1 MDLNYRIG
9 LDIGIAS
16 VGWAVLENNSKD
28 EPVRIVDLGV
38 RLFEAAEVP
47 KTGAALAEERRGAR
61 TTRRR
66 LRRRKHRLDRIKW
79 LLQEQGLIQLD
90 EFMERYHSAGL
101 PDVYRLR
108 YEGLERKLKDEELAQ
123 ILIHIGKH
131 RGFRSTRK
139 AELKDKNDKETGAV
153 LSATKEN
160 EKLMEEHGYRTAGE
174 MIYKDDKFR
183 TGCTWREEGYLL
195 TPRNKEGDY
204 KHTMLRALL
213 EDEVKIIF
221 DCQRKFGNQKAT
233 KELEEAYLAIMT
245 SQRSFDMGPGKQ
257 PDGSASPYAMEG
269 FGDRVGLC
277 ALEPKENQEPRAPK
291 AAYTSELFVALQKIN
306 HLRIVEKNG
315 KSRGLTSEERQILFD
330 LMHRKKEI
338 TYSTVRKELKLDTN
352 YRFNTLNY
360 SSKKE
365 TVEEKIK
372 DTEKTRFVSMANY
385 YEYQKRMSGVL
396 EPLSPEEQEELLDE
410 VGKILTLYKNDDTRS
425 REFQKLGLAPE
436 VTEELLELN
445 PKGFQHVSLKAMK
458 KLMPYLKEGLNYDKA
473 CGEAGYDFQG
483 NTKKEKSRL
492 LKGKEITD
500 IINDINNPVVK
511 RSVSQTVKVIN
522 AIIQK
527 YGSPQAVNIELAREM
542 SKNYDERR
550 KMEKQMKDRRSDN
563 ERAKKEIQELGNA
576 FPSGQDI
583 LKYRLWHDQDG
594 ICMYSGE
601 RIPLEKLF
609 TGAYD
614 IDHILP
620 YSITFDDSYRNKVL
634 VTSEENRQKG
644 NRIPYEYFG
653 NDAERWSKFETL
665 VNSRIRDYRKQQNLL
680 KQEFTEEERKEF
692 KERNLND
699 TKYITRVIYNMIRE
713 NLELAP
719 YNSPEKKKQV
729 FAVNG
734 AITGYLRKRWGMPPK
749 DRSID
754 THHARD
760 AVVIACCTDGM
771 IQKITRSIQEKER
784 MYVKG
789 FTAIDVETGE
799 KFTRDN
805 FTKKQWDEVFGAQ
818 IPKPWNY
825 FKEELDIR
833 LGESPREFI
842 ETHADVSRKL
852 DYPVW
857 FYENNIIR
865 PVFVSRMPNRKV
877 SGAAHADTI
886 RSPRHYQ
893 ENGCVLTRTALTD
906 LKLDKKTG
914 EIVNYYNPESDTCL
928 YNALKERLKS
938 YDGDGKKAFEEPFYK
953 PKADGSRGNLVRKV
967 KTYDKLTLGVY
978 VNSEKGIAANANGS
992 MVRVDVFNVNGKY
1005 YFVPVYIAD
1014 VVRKRL
1020 PMKAVVAY
1028 KPYEQWKEMKDED
1041 FIFSLYSRDLISFKS
1056 KKGKTVTCVDGTSKI
1071 VNEEVLYYYGA
1082 NIATASFSGKSHNGS
1097 FEFSSLGIQSL
1108 EYLKKYQVDILGNV
1122 SEVKRE
1128 KRMGFH

>member
-47 KTGAALAEERRGAR
+47 KTGAALAEPRREAR

-66 LRRRKHRLDRIKW
+66 LRRRKHRLERMKW
-79 LLQEQGLIQLD
+79 LLQEYGLIQTE
-90 EFMERYHSAGL
+90 EFMKRYHSAGL

-131 RGFRSTRK
+131 RGFCSTRK

-153 LSATKEN
+153 LSATREN

-183 TGCTWREEGYLL
+183 TGCTWKEEGYRL

-204 KHTMLRALL
+204 KNTMLRALL
-213 EDEVKIIF
+213 EDEVKVIF
-221 DCQRKFGNQKAT
+221 DCQRKFGNQKASE
-233 KELEEAYLAIMT
+233 ELEKAYLAIMT

-277 ALEPKENQEPRAPK
+277 ALEPRENQEPRAPK

-306 HLRIVEKNG
+306 HLRITEKNG
-315 KSRGLTSEERQILFD
+315 KGRGLTSEERERLSD
-330 LMHRKKEI
+330 LLHKKKEL
-338 TYSTVRKELKLDTN
+338 TYGAVRKELQLDLR

-360 SSKKE
+360 SSKKMTE
-365 TVEEKIK
+365 EEKIK
-372 DTEKTRFVSMANY
+372 DAEKAKFVSMVSH
-385 YEYQKRMSGVL
+385 YEYRKRMSGML
-396 EPLSPEEQEELLDE
+396 EQLSPEEQADLMDE

-425 REFQKLGLAPE
+425 REFQKLGLDSE
-436 VTEELLELN
+436 ITEELLELN
-445 PKGFQHVSLKAMK
+445 PRGFQHVSLKAMK
-458 KLMPYLKEGLNYDKA
+458 KLMPYLKEGLTYDKA
-473 CGEAGYDFQG
+473 CAEAGYDFQG
-483 NTKKEKSRL
+483 SVQKEKSRL

-542 SKNYDERR
+542 SRNYDERR
-550 KMEKQMKDRRSDN
+550 KMEKQMKDRQSEN

-576 FPSGQDI
+576 FPTGQDI
-583 LKYRLWHDQDG
+583 PKYRLWHDQDG
-594 ICMYSGE
+594 ICMYSAK
-601 RIPLEKLF
+601 RIPLAELF

-653 NDAERWSKFETL
+653 SDSERWSKFETL

-680 KQEFTEEERKEF
+680 KQSFTEEERKEF
-692 KERNLND
+692 KQRNLND

-713 NLELAP
+713 NLALAP
-719 YNSPEKKKQV
+719 YNSPGKKKQV

-734 AITGYLRKRWGMPPK
+734 GVTAYLRKRWGMSAK

-771 IQKITRSIQEKER
+771 IQKISRNIQGRELLYAR
-784 MYVKG
+784 G
-789 FTAIDVETGE
+789 FTAVDVETGE
-799 KFTRDN
+799 KFTRDD
-805 FTKKQWDEVFGAQ
+805 FTRDQWDEIFGVQ
-818 IPKPWNY
+818 VPKPWEY
-825 FKEELDIR
+825 FNEELDIR
-833 LGESPREFI
+833 LGENPVEFI
-842 ETHADVSRKL
+842 ETHSDVSRKL
-852 DYPVW
+852 DYPAW

-877 SGAAHADTI
+877 TGAAHADTI

-893 ENGCVLTRTALTD
+893 ETGSVLTKTALID
-906 LKLDKKTG
+906 LKLNKKTG
-914 EIVNYYNPESDTCL
+914 EIENYYKPESDTLL
-928 YNALKERLKS
+928 YNALKERLEL
-938 YDGDGKKAFEEPFYK
+938 YGGDGKKAFEEPFYK

-978 VNSEKGIAANANGS
+978 VNSQHGIAANANGS
-992 MVRVDVFNVNGKY
+992 MVRVDVFRVSGKY

-1020 PMKAVVAY
+1020 PMKAVVQGKQY
-1028 KPYEQWKEMKDED
+1028 IDWKEMEDKD
-1041 FIFSLYSRDLISFKS
+1041 FIFSLYTRDLISFKS
-1056 KKGKTVTCVDGTSKI
+1056 KNGKKVTCVDGTSKA
-1071 VNEEVLYYYGA
+1071 VNEEIVYYYGA
-1082 NIATASFSGKSHNGS
+1082 NISTASFSGKSHNGS
-1097 FEFSSLGIQSL
+1097 FEFTSLGIQGL
-1108 EYLKKYQVDILGNV
+1108 EYLKKYQVDVLGNV

-1128 KRMGFH
+1128 KRMGFR